1 MTPEILDLL
10 FPNPLPTVAE
20 IEAKYPPR
28 QLPEGACVTRV
39 GPSPTGNMHI
49 GTLYQ
54 ALCAERVA
62 HQSGGV
68 FFLRLEDTD
77 QKRELEGAAELI
89 ISSLARYGIRLD
101 EGVGANGK
109 DMGNYGPYTQSKR
122 KEIYQAFAKSLA
134 EKGLAYPCFCS
145 EEDVELRRKIQ
156 SKQGLRPG
164 YYGSYAKCRT
174 LTDAEILENLKA
186 GKPWVLRF
194 KSPGKYENR
203 IVVKDLIR
211 GNLSMPENDMDIV
224 IIKSD
229 GLPTYHFAH
238 AVDDHLMGTTIVS
251 RADEWIASLPLHIQ
265 LFTSLG
271 WEPPKYAH
279 LAPIQKIDN
288 GSRRKLSK
296 RLDPEASIA
305 YYWQCGYPEEA
316 QVEYLF
322 NLLNA
327 SFEDWRRSNPTVPA
341 FDFIMNFNKI
351 SNTAGALFDMIK
363 LNSIAREVV
372 ARMTAEQVY
381 DKVLAWAKEYNSE
394 FAALLQNNREK
405 CISIFNIERGIG
417 AKSRKDLFKWEDA
430 EKETEFFFQA
440 PKFDWTLLE
449 SISKDDIVKVASEYA
464 AIYNPIDSKEDWFA
478 KIKEVAGAN
487 GFATDMKAYKAD
499 PSTFKGSVSDVAKI
513 LRVAITGRTQSPD
526 LYAIMQILGK
536 DEVLAR
542 LNLNDRK

>member
-10 FPNPLPTVAE
+10 FPNKLPTVDE
-20 IEAKYPPR
+20 ILAKYPPR

-89 ISSLARYGIRLD
+89 VSSLSRYGIHLD
-101 EGVGANGK
+101 EGAGPNGT
-109 DMGNYGPYTQSKR
+109 DIGNYGPYTQSKR

-134 EKGLAYPCFCS
+134 EKGLAYPCFCT
-145 EEDVELRRKIQ
+145 EEDVEMRRKIQ
-156 SKQGLRPG
+156 TKQGLRPG
-164 YYGSYAKCRT
+164 YYGVHAKCRT
-174 LTDAEILENLKA
+174 LTDEEVLANLKA

-203 IVVKDLIR
+203 ITIKDLIR

-224 IIKSD
+224 IIKGD

-251 RADEWIASLPLHIQ
+251 RADEWIASLPLHVQ
-265 LFTSLG
+265 LFTALG

-305 YYWQCGYPEEA
+305 YYWECGYPEEA
-316 QVEYLF
+316 QVEYLL

-327 SFEDWRRSNPTVPA
+327 SFEDWRRANPTLPA
-341 FDFIMNFNKI
+341 FDFVMNFNKI
-351 SNTAGALFDMIK
+351 SNTAGALFDMVK

-372 ARMTAEQVY
+372 ARMSAEEVY
-381 DKVLAWAKEYNSE
+381 DKVLTWAKEYKPE
-394 FAALLQNNREK
+394 YAALLENNREK
-405 CISIFNIERGIG
+405 CIAIFNIERGIG

-430 EKETEFFFQA
+430 EHETEFFFNRPAYDESLLA
-440 PKFDWTLLE
+440 PMTHA
-449 SISKDDIVKVASEYA
+449 DIQKVAA
-464 AIYNPIDSKEDWFA
+464 DFATIYDPADDNQAWFA
-478 KIKEVAGAN
+478 KVKQVAEQN

-499 PSTFKGSVSDVAKI
+499 PSGFKGSVADVAKI

-526 LYAIMQILGK
+526 LCSIMKILGK
-536 DEVLAR
+536 EEVVER
-542 LNLNDRK
+542 LKING